1 MQTFYNSDS
10 RNHVILS
17 WNVGDSTFFYLG
29 VVEAFHWEKL
39 PTFPVHASDFAYVGI
54 LEEPPEFVSYSCH
67 CFSLNILWWMAYF
80 LRVMAISVVVS
91 TVFYWSYVFSCFFLS
106 LIMSMFIKNYNHSY
120 SQFLSEH
127 ISLRS
132 LCFRVLPY
140 CICLLFTKFY
150 STTFFKISNMR
161 AFIFSPFLSTFILQY
176 HCQVKFLSFY
186 LSQPPFLHHSLP
198 FFWTLHLKNGSYMA
212 IKKVQ
217 TRQSNIVL
225 KYDFISNFMS
235 M

>member
-140 CICLLFTKFY
+140 CHL
-150 STTFFKISNMR
+150 S
-161 AFIFSPFLSTFILQY
+161 FIHQILQY
-176 HCQVKFLSFY
+176 YIFQNFKYEGLHFFSLSFY
-186 LSQPPFLHHSLP
+186 IHPSVPLP
-198 FFWTLHLKNGSYMA
+198 S
-212 IKKVQ
+212 
-217 TRQSNIVL
+217 
-225 KYDFISNFMS
+225 
-235 M
+235 